1 VLNEAKAS
9 EAEAKASEAEAKASE
24 VMHQLH
30 LVLNSNSWKITA
42 PLRKLVHFLK
52 WFKNG
57 VMAWLLFK
65 PHSRPR
71 RIVKSLTLSLKHKI
85 ARSPKLKR
93 IVFILL
99 KTFPKL
105 TVRLKRVGQAGF
117 NPIANQT
124 QPPQELRD
132 LSPRAK
138 QIYVQ
143 LKQAIENQKNKS

>member
-1 VLNEAKAS
+1 MLRNIYSHLRQIVRL
-9 EAEAKASEAEAKASE
+9 
-24 VMHQLH
+24 
-30 LVLNSNSWKITA
+30 LVLN
-42 PLRKLVHFLK
+42 LK
-52 WFKNG
+52 NK
-57 VMAWLLFK
+57 V
-65 PHSRPR
+65 
-71 RIVKSLTLSLKHKI
+71 T
-85 ARSPKLKR
+85 RSPKLKR

-99 KTFPKL
+99 KPFPKL